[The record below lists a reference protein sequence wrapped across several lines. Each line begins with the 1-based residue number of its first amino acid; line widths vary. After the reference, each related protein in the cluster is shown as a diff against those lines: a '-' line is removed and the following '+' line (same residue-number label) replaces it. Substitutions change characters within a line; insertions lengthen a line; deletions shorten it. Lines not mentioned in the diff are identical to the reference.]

1 MPVPLRTTIQKAEA
15 KYNVTTEFTNY
26 NLHAGAANGDIGL
39 VEFALHRRQPINSV
53 LDGVQPLHAAAAG
66 GNEQVV
72 RLLIDYGADVN
83 APRLPR
89 RYSNEKGRDASA
101 PIVGDTGAT
110 PLHFASANGNT
121 EIVRILLQRG
131 AHPDLADKHGV
142 TPEQLARRQGW
153 LECADLLRDWA
164 QNKDR
169 DLREREGRI
178 SGYQPSA
185 DEAVVGRVDPHE
197 ASTSGRKRLH
207 VKKSIDTAFH
217 MLKGSAS
224 DAHLRLHT
232 LKSSSSKPN
241 IRVGSTFHTPPASPT
256 RSFGEYTFYPITPAD
271 DGIDPADP
279 SKRRPSLPH
288 VLNPLSSG
296 NRELHK
302 VDHILL
308 SAQHTLSAA
317 SLTSFKSL
325 PRQSTA
331 SPSPRRPGSAG
342 SDADRVDSANSPPP
356 ACRRLGSK
364 YSLMN
369 LFKKGQYQSSEV
381 PSDSSST
388 HRPSLSSSVAPSSVS
403 TYSSL
408 FNPSLSPTSHH
419 QHLPTISNDTSSSS
433 LINKSP
439 GFRTGSSSPSSN
451 SIPIATRNR
460 KISSTQSQSPPHQGL
475 HQVYRHHG
483 PSAVE
488 LHHAM
493 AQQHYASQQSLSTSP
508 RRQHLE
514 HLRNRSASVR
524 SGAPELSPPLLS
536 DDDISPSP
544 DDFSLPSS
552 PQVADILSSSP
563 PADMPRMGVL
573 RAGTASPRD
582 RSGSGSSISRSRNR
596 SGAVF
601 DDDVTVPAIESMYS
615 RAPVRPPGPGILRGH
630 NRTSSGTS
638 GVGSGRSLRFD
649 SVGATRRPDNIPVV
663 SAVDSTLRGST
674 STSSLSRVVAPTQ
687 TEQSAP
693 IAVSSFPIAPNVEQE
708 ELEDDYGEVLAEPSL
723 PKPLLDLEVVES
735 AVPSRLRGLSFTSS
749 SDGSYSPVDGDMGQ
763 EQLLTG
769 EDHGTHTQFPFSLN
783 QPPLLPLIDA
793 SEGRTPPPA
802 DDPTDLRRL
811 RVPSGDDDEGN
822 RTRGDSVSSA
832 STGVSSQGALPAI
845 SSSTTNALEGTLN
858 EPVVYVE
865 EVDGLEPTVKIA
877 VNVPPAEKDTPGA
890 NGFGHRRTRTPMD
903 INISSIST
911 HAQAEALVQKAQR
924 DILEMENEILE
935 SGGLS
940 TSSTGYTPL
949 SAKLAKYGES
959 LALERK
965 LREQKQ
971 KEEQMKEATSAPST
985 GSSQSSPPSST
996 YTSQDVLNE
1005 PTRSAPVNVHRQYSL
1020 EHRPR
1025 RQGSRVT
1032 QKQPRRPHTSSGTP
1046 ETARNLFTTKTHQS
1060 SQSASIIDIRPR
1072 ALSIDAELDSPTT
1085 PHPRQPPGSSS
1096 DDLQPTVEG
1105 SQPKSAPYTPSPMLY
1120 SEDLSR
1126 TSSLEVNDTDGDCP
1140 STSSIGFTPRTRRDQ
1155 PRDIARAT
1163 KLTKMGFTAPHPQPP
1178 VPPTKRFGGIKSLIQ
1193 GLKGK

>member
-39 VEFALHRRQPINSV
+39 VEFALARRQPINSV

-72 RLLIDYGADVN
+72 KLLIDYGADVN

-153 LECADLLRDWA
+153 LECADLLRDWM

-178 SGYQPSA
+178 SGYQPSV
-185 DEAVVGRVDPHE
+185 DEAVAGRADPHE
-197 ASTSGRKRLH
+197 GSTSGRKRLH

-232 LKSSSSKPN
+232 LKSSSSRPN

-288 VLNPLSSG
+288 VLNPLASG
-296 NRELHK
+296 NP
-302 VDHILL
+302 
-308 SAQHTLSAA
+308 

-342 SDADRVDSANSPPP
+342 SDADRGDSANSPPP

-369 LFKKGQYQSSEV
+369 LFKKGQYQNSEV

-388 HRPSLSSSVAPSSVS
+388 HRPSLSSSAAPSSVS
-403 TYSSL
+403 NNSL

-419 QHLPTISNDTSSSS
+419 QLLPTISNDTTSSS
-433 LINKSP
+433 LINKHS
-439 GFRTGSSSPSSN
+439 GLRAGSNSPSSN

-460 KISSTQSQSPPHQGL
+460 KLSSTQSQSPPHQGL
-475 HQVYRHHG
+475 HQVYRHNG

-488 LHHAM
+488 LHHVM

-524 SGAPELSPPLLS
+524 SGASELSPPLLS

-544 DDFSLPSS
+544 DDFSLASS

-573 RAGTASPRD
+573 RAGAASPRD

-601 DDDVTVPAIESMYS
+601 DDDITVPAIESMYT

-649 SVGATRRPDNIPVV
+649 SVGATRRPDNVPVA
-663 SAVDSTLRGST
+663 SATDATLRGST
-674 STSSLSRVVAPTQ
+674 STSSLSRVVVPTQ
-687 TEQSAP
+687 AEQSSP
-693 IAVSSFPIAPNVEQE
+693 IAVSSFPIPLNVEQE
-708 ELEDDYGEVLAEPSL
+708 ELEDDYGEVLAESSL

-749 SDGSYSPVDGDMGQ
+749 SDGSYSPVDGDLGQ
-763 EQLLTG
+763 EQLLAG
-769 EDHGTHTQFPFSLN
+769 EDDGTHTQFPFSLN
-783 QPPLLPLIDA
+783 PPPLLPLNDP
-793 SEGRTPPPA
+793 SNGRTPPPTN
-802 DDPTDLRRL
+802 DSTDLRRL

-845 SSSTTNALEGTLN
+845 SSTTNALGGTLN

-877 VNVPPAEKDTPGA
+877 VNVPPAEKDTPA

-971 KEEQMKEATSAPST
+971 KEEQTKEATSAVST
-985 GSSQSSPPSST
+985 GSSQPSPPSST
-996 YTSQDVLNE
+996 YTSQDVVNE
-1005 PTRSAPVNVHRQYSL
+1005 PTRSAPVSVHRQYSL

-1025 RQGSRVT
+1025 RPGSRVT

-1085 PHPRQPPGSSS
+1085 PHPRQPPDSSA
-1096 DDLQPTVEG
+1096 DDLQPTVEDR
-1105 SQPKSAPYTPSPMLY
+1105 QPKSAPYTPSPMFY

-1140 STSSIGFTPRTRRDQ
+1140 STSTTGFAPRTRRDQ

-1163 KLTKMGFTAPHPQPP
+1163 KLTKMGFTAPPASRPQPLA
-1178 VPPTKRFGGIKSLIQ
+1178 PPTKRFGGIKSLIQ